1 MMEIK
6 LIVLDV
12 DGVLTDGSIYY
23 DSEGREYKRFNVKDG
38 FAIKYAI
45 SQGIEVAVITGRT
58 SSMVEKRCKELGI
71 KHVFQN
77 IKDKESVCDQLVEQ
91 LNITYANVAYMGDD
105 IPDLP
110 LIKKAGFS
118 GAPIDAVR
126 KVKKEADFVSVYPGG
141 KGAVREF
148 IEQIVGEIG

>member
-1 MMEIK
+1 MDIK

-12 DGVLTDGSIYY
+12 DGVMTDGSIYY

-45 SQGIEVAVITGRT
+45 QKSITFAVITGRI
-58 SSMVEKRCKELGI
+58 SSMVEKRCGELGI
-71 KHVFQN
+71 NYVFQN
-77 IKDKESVCDQLVEQ
+77 VEDKVKVCDELVEK
-91 LNITYANVAYMGDD
+91 LGITYYQVAYMGDD

-110 LIKKAGFS
+110 LLKKVGFS

-126 KVKKEADFVSVYPGG
+126 KVKKEVDFVSVYPGG

-148 IEQIVGEIG
+148 IERIIGEIE

>member
-1 MMEIK
+1 MDIK
-6 LIVLDV
+6 LIILDV

-38 FAIKYAI
+38 FAIKYAL
-45 SQGIEVAVITGRT
+45 SQGIEIAVITGRT

-71 KHVFQN
+71 KYVFQN
-77 IKDKESVCDQLVEQ
+77 IQDKESVCDELVNRF
-91 LNITYANVAYMGDD
+91 NITYDEVAYMGDD

-110 LIKKAGFS
+110 LIKKSGFS

-148 IEQIVGEIG
+148 IERIVGEIG

>member
-1 MMEIK
+1 MDIK

-12 DGVLTDGSIYY
+12 DGVMTDGSIYY

-38 FAIKYAI
+38 FAIKYAAK
-45 SQGIEVAVITGRT
+45 QGITFAVITGRI
-58 SSMVEKRCKELGI
+58 SSMVEKRCSELGI
-71 KHVFQN
+71 KYVFQN
-77 IKDKESVCDQLVEQ
+77 VEDKVKTCDELVEK
-91 LNITYANVAYMGDD
+91 LGITYQQVAYMGDD

-110 LIKKAGFS
+110 LLKKVGFS

-126 KVKKEADFVSVYPGG
+126 KVKKEVDFVSVYPGG

-148 IEQIVGEIG
+148 IERIIGEIG

>member
-1 MMEIK
+1 MEIK
-6 LIVLDV
+6 LIVFDV

-45 SQGIEVAVITGRT
+45 SRGIEVAVITGRT

-71 KHVFQN
+71 KYVFQN
-77 IKDKESVCDQLVEQ
+77 VSDKETVLDNLVSK
-91 LNITYANVAYMGDD
+91 LNINYQNVAFMGDD

-110 LIKKAGFS
+110 LIRKAGFS
-118 GAPIDAVR
+118 GAPIDAV
-126 KVKKEADFVSVYPGG
+126 KKIKKEADFVSVYPGG

-148 IEQIVGEIG
+148 IERIIGEIE